1 MSAFAT
7 PDRANVLVKLPR
19 RTLQLM
25 NDKLPPG
32 ITVLMV
38 PPDALV
44 SEFIRLPEGGEDER
58 CPITGMSRTWVIERI
73 RESQN
78 SDCPILSHHVR
89 ARGATRGVVLIDRSS
104 YVAYIE
110 SFAPPEWA
118 AKKTEE
124 KGSAV

>member
-1 MSAFAT
+1 MSVT
-7 PDRANVLVKLPR
+7 SPDRANVLIKLPR

-25 NDKLPPG
+25 NDKLPAG

-38 PPDALV
+38 PPDALAP
-44 SEFIRLPEGGEDER
+44 EFIRLPEGGEDER

-73 RESQN
+73 RESQT
-78 SDCPILSHHVR
+78 SACPILSHHVR

-104 YVAYIE
+104 YVSYIE